1 MPIHDP
7 MFVRKPLRRKDK
19 YPSFSAKTF
28 GSDHALQLNG
38 SEFSKGCFWARLSN
52 ERVENSQV
60 RAAGNIP
67 VADAVINL
75 FCGKAT
81 WSRRRH
87 CINGA
92 LETPSPKVCNW
103 RIAAAG
109 RMVTASLYVV
119 GVCVDR
125 IGMV

>member
-1 MPIHDP
+1 

-28 GSDHALQLNG
+28 ASDHALEMNG
-38 SEFSKGCFWARLSN
+38 SDFSKGCFWARLSN

-75 FCGKAT
+75 FRGKAT

-92 LETPSPKVCNW
+92 LETPSPKVCN
-103 RIAAAG
+103 
-109 RMVTASLYVV
+109 
-119 GVCVDR
+119 
-125 IGMV
+125 